1 MGYRSYGQLI
11 FPTSQMDAYHRLAGG
26 HKDNSLDMWDE
37 QETIDLKYTEPW
49 YQSKYIQDNDSLTVL
64 DFSGWKW
71 YESYPDIQA
80 IESFMQYLEDEGHVW
95 FYWRKGEDA
104 TDITIIQGYRDD
116 VPFELGEGYSEMA
129 WIDSLHGQESY
140 ERDEIVYYYSLHIE
154 DDGGTTKKTWN
165 KQIKKLKEFIEKKLK
180 LELTTWEDV
189 HPNSKVHLLY
199 AKIDAYG
206 EFGNSQIKLND
217 STGKLREYLDT
228 AEIGG
233 SDTQWHLFLTTK
245 EEGATNI
252 EIETIHGT
260 HSPWDYDIYLTV
272 DVGWAWSP
280 QKAKPP
286 KSINYRNIWA

>member
-1 MGYRSYGQLI
+1 M
-11 FPTSQMDAYHRLAGG
+11 
-26 HKDNSLDMWDE
+26 
-37 QETIDLKYTEPW
+37 
-49 YQSKYIQDNDSLTVL
+49 
-64 DFSGWKW
+64 
-71 YESYPDIQA
+71 
-80 IESFMQYLEDEGHVW
+80 
-95 FYWRKGEDA
+95 
-104 TDITIIQGYRDD
+104 
-116 VPFELGEGYSEMA
+116 
-129 WIDSLHGQESY
+129 
-140 ERDEIVYYYSLHIE
+140 
-154 DDGGTTKKTWN
+154 
-165 KQIKKLKEFIEKKLK
+165 
-180 LELTTWEDV
+180 
-189 HPNSKVHLLY
+189 LY